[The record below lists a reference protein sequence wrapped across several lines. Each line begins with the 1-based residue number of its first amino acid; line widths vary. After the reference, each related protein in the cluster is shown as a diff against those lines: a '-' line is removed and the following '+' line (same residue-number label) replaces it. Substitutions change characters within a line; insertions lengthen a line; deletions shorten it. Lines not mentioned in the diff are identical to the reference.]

1 MISEN
6 TLAKVRDLPIQRI
19 LEPYVKFKREGGH
32 TLKGLCPFHSERTP
46 SFAVNLSKN
55 LYHCFGCNRGG
66 DGITFIMEKENLNF
80 LDAVRFIAKQHNITI
95 EYTKDG
101 ETTEEEKT
109 EQKRKESLLVALDIL
124 QNFFVNNLRL
134 AGSDETRHAQ
144 DYAYGRWPEEFCS
157 EAGIGYAPKDGKAF
171 MDFCRQKGIQEDL
184 LFELGMFKRAEDN
197 DVYPMFRERIM
208 IPVRNRWGRIIAYTA
223 RYIGTNPKAPKYIN
237 SATSLIYTKGETL
250 FGIDRAF
257 RLRNPENIII
267 VEGAPDVL
275 RMQSIGLE
283 NTVAS
288 LGTAWNENQLELL
301 KRHTDS
307 LCFIPDSDVSEDGL
321 PGAGFKAAMEN
332 GALAIRKGFHVTVRE
347 LPLGSRELTEEE
359 SQKMYEGQ
367 AIPPEALREIPMK
380 NDADSY
386 IQDEATYRN
395 LREKHFIVWNAE
407 KLFQAADSLAGQQKV
422 VAQTADLLR
431 YVKDQMVYDQC
442 IEQLGQVY
450 GKARLWKDAVTQ
462 ARNQARRNSRQ
473 STMDKQLEEADALRQ
488 LGLFV
493 RNNCYYALGDNEE
506 DPTRISNFILTPL
519 FHIYDENNG
528 IRLFRLTN
536 SYRQS
541 GIIELKESEL
551 CSLTNFQQKVGSL
564 GNYVWLGKID
574 KLNRVKEF
582 LYARTDTAE
591 RIRKLGWNDSEQ
603 FFAFGN
609 GIYQHQVFHEVDE
622 MGIIRG
628 DNRKAYYIPAT
639 SRIYENN
646 PEIYQFERLMIHRK
660 NNGVLL
666 RSFIEKLTEV
676 FGENARIAF
685 CYLVATLFRDVVY
698 KRTRHFPILNLF
710 GEKGTGKTTLATSL
724 EAFFLHDV
732 EPPNMGVASVPAMN
746 DRVSQA
752 VNTLVVFDEY
762 KNDLDIRKIAFL
774 KGLWGG
780 GGQTK
785 KNTLTDGMASQTIVT
800 TGVVICGQEKPT
812 QDMALYTRVLFLSYT
827 KTSFSYQEKQRY
839 EELQAMCSLGLT
851 HLTLEI
857 LQHRE
862 LFEKNFPHMFTITKG
877 ELATRMESETIH
889 DRIFGN
895 WIIPLTTFR
904 TLESV
909 IDFPFSYSQMLE
921 TTIKGIRHQ
930 NELAQE
936 SSEVADFWNM
946 LQGWQSVG
954 KCMEKVHF
962 NIRYLTKF
970 RPINLKEDIE
980 FKEGHPILYL
990 NMAAISSLF
999 SSRNSTQ
1006 NITANRS
1013 SWSTILSYL
1022 KSHPAFLGTKQDRF
1036 YILLPSGNPDCVTVV
1051 KDGKVIQSPK
1061 VNRPKALC
1069 FDYLQLKEMFGLD
1082 LETEVITEDVE

>member
-6 TLAKVRDLPIQRI
+6 TLAKVRNLPIQRI

-109 EQKRKESLLVALDIL
+109 EQKRKESLLAALDIL

-257 RLRNPENIII
+257 QLRNPENIII

-395 LREKHFIVWNAE
+395 LREKHFIVWNVHMVAHGHHVGPSLGIDGKAE
-407 KLFQAADSLAGQQKV
+407 VIQRGILCHEHHAVHLVANLIQVGVDGVGQRHALVAVEHVVAVALLLCSTFPLKRIGYLGIVHDVYEVTYQLLCFHHQPSEFRQAVELVGELGLADRFNQFRYVPDDVEGTAADFLV
-422 VAQTADLLR
+422 VQ
-431 YVKDQMVYDQC
+431 
-442 IEQLGQVY
+442 
-450 GKARLWKDAVTQ
+450 
-462 ARNQARRNSRQ
+462 
-473 STMDKQLEEADALRQ
+473 ALRAEAGDVLHRQ
-488 LGLFV
+488 LV
-493 RNNCYYALGDNEE
+493 
-506 DPTRISNFILTPL
+506 
-519 FHIYDENNG
+519 
-528 IRLFRLTN
+528 
-536 SYRQS
+536 
-541 GIIELKESEL
+541 
-551 CSLTNFQQKVGSL
+551 
-564 GNYVWLGKID
+564 
-574 KLNRVKEF
+574 EF
-582 LYARTDTAE
+582 LHRGHAD
-591 RIRKLGWNDSEQ
+591 RIEFHLLLLG
-603 FFAFGN
+603 
-609 GIYQHQVFHEVDE
+609 
-622 MGIIRG
+622 G
-628 DNRKAYYIPAT
+628 D
-639 SRIYENN
+639 
-646 PEIYQFERLMIHRK
+646 
-660 NNGVLL
+660 GVQP
-666 RSFIEKLTEV
+666 SI
-676 FGENARIAF
+676 
-685 CYLVATLFRDVVY
+685 
-698 KRTRHFPILNLF
+698 
-710 GEKGTGKTTLATSL
+710 
-724 EAFFLHDV
+724 
-732 EPPNMGVASVPAMN
+732 
-746 DRVSQA
+746 
-752 VNTLVVFDEY
+752 
-762 KNDLDIRKIAFL
+762 
-774 KGLWGG
+774 
-780 GGQTK
+780 
-785 KNTLTDGMASQTIVT
+785 
-800 TGVVICGQEKPT
+800 
-812 QDMALYTRVLFLSYT
+812 VLFLD
-827 KTSFSYQEKQRY
+827 E
-839 EELQAMCSLGLT
+839 
-851 HLTLEI
+851 
-857 LQHRE
+857 
-862 LFEKNFPHMFTITKG
+862 
-877 ELATRMESETIH
+877 
-889 DRIFGN
+889 
-895 WIIPLTTFR
+895 
-904 TLESV
+904 
-909 IDFPFSYSQMLE
+909 
-921 TTIKGIRHQ
+921 
-930 NELAQE
+930 
-936 SSEVADFWNM
+936 
-946 LQGWQSVG
+946 
-954 KCMEKVHF
+954 
-962 NIRYLTKF
+962 
-970 RPINLKEDIE
+970 
-980 FKEGHPILYL
+980 
-990 NMAAISSLF
+990 
-999 SSRNSTQ
+999 
-1006 NITANRS
+1006 
-1013 SWSTILSYL
+1013 
-1022 KSHPAFLGTKQDRF
+1022 FLG
-1036 YILLPSGNPDCVTVV
+1036 
-1051 KDGKVIQSPK
+1051 GKVGRHDFDAVL
-1061 VNRPKALC
+1061 VN
-1069 FDYLQLKEMFGLD
+1069 DYTPAGK
-1082 LETEVITEDVE
+1082 